1 MRVVHRS
8 HYFYYLNVLH
18 IQTTKNLSAL
28 EKQKGLYAYI
38 TTLSLSLISQSI
50 CFAGI
55 GTIST

>member
-1 MRVVHRS
+1 MS
-8 HYFYYLNVLH
+8 STFK
-18 IQTTKNLSAL
+18 QQKNLSAL

-50 CFAGI
+50 RFAGI

>member
-1 MRVVHRS
+1 MS
-8 HYFYYLNVLH
+8 
-18 IQTTKNLSAL
+18 SAFKQQKTFPLL